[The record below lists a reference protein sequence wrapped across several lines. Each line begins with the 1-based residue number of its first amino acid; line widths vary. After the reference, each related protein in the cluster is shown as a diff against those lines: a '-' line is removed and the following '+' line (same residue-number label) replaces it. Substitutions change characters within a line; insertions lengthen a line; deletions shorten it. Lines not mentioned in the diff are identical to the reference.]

1 MKRTKKITFIRF
13 ASYDANC
20 GVPVFAM
27 LHTRFLYS
35 EGVKKKR
42 HEVLVR
48 LEGAESKS
56 LKKIKTIK
64 YFFIGLGSSVIEV
77 DK

>member
-1 MKRTKKITFIRF
+1 
-13 ASYDANC
+13 
-20 GVPVFAM
+20 M